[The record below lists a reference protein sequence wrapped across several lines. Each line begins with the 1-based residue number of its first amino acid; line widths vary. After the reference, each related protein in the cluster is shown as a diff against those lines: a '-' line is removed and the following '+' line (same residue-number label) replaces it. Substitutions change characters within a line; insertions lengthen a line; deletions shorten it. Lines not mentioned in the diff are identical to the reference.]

1 MLLPI
6 VPMNWTLIPVC
17 SSRLPSFGRTVTD
30 PLTDSPSMYR
40 GAFSR
45 LFLSSRTSTDCL
57 SSPSSRTTSIS
68 TGVEKKKEDMACGIW
83 LGEAAEERTRG
94 FQGREPFTAP
104 TRLGNVGLSC
114 ELCSGFELE
123 ARPNS
128 RGRDIQWKVRLR
140 KQILKMEVRA
150 QG

>member
-1 MLLPI
+1 
-6 VPMNWTLIPVC
+6 
-17 SSRLPSFGRTVTD
+17 
-30 PLTDSPSMYR
+30 
-40 GAFSR
+40 
-45 LFLSSRTSTDCL
+45 
-57 SSPSSRTTSIS
+57 
-68 TGVEKKKEDMACGIW
+68 

-94 FQGREPFTAP
+94 FQGREPITAP
-104 TRLGNVGLSC
+104 TRLGNVGMSC